1 MGQASN
7 VSQGVQATQSGKG
20 QSGGGQAPVTGF
32 SGAVGTMMNGAN
44 NFASNY
50 TPQQSLPQGIDP
62 NAVAAN
68 PQGYQ
73 QSLQQASIQEQKYPG
88 STSMGSSQGKGG
100 QGAQLMSVQPPGQ
113 AQNTVTSG
121 QPIMGQ
127 PNQYM
132 NTIGQNNQ
140 PFSYAQPQSGGKS
153 GASSGIGSPHSGGKG
168 KG

>member
-32 SGAVGTMMNGAN
+32 NGPVGTMMNGAN

-50 TPQQSLPQGIDP
+50 TPQQPSDQP
-62 NAVAAN
+62 
-68 PQGYQ
+68 
-73 QSLQQASIQEQKYPG
+73 S
-88 STSMGSSQGKGG
+88 GKGQSGG
-100 QGAQLMSVQPPGQ
+100 QNQLMAVQPPGQ